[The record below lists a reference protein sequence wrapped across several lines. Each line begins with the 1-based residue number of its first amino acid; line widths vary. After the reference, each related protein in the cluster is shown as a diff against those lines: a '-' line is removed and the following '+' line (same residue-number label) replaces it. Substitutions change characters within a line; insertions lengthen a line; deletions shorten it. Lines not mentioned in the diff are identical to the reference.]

1 MSTYRLTVYE
11 YNRDGETYI
20 GTRDELSEI
29 TGVAKGNLYL
39 YTVKIGTRH
48 MKLKAV
54 HKKTGEVHYGTLS
67 DLAKKTKLKS
77 STIREA
83 VTQREGNMLNYTVTP
98 TGQHIIELSNGQRK
112 TTGKPEAPE
121 APEAHNV
128 VDKTVQKRQ
137 PVTPMSKYWKD
148 MFEWSTRHLRR
159 DA

>member
-11 YNRDGETYI
+11 YNRDGEI
-20 GTRDELSEI
+20 HVGTQDELTEI

-54 HKKTGEVHYGTLS
+54 NKKTGEVHYGTLP
-67 DLAKKTKLKS
+67 DLVKKTKLS
-77 STIREA
+77 LSTIREA
-83 VTQREGNMLNYTVTP
+83 VTKRGGNTRNYTVTP
-98 TGQHIIELSNGQRK
+98 TGQYIIEMLNGQRK
-112 TTGKPEAPE
+112 TTGKPKAQ
-121 APEAHNV
+121 NV
-128 VDKTVQKRQ
+128 VDRTVPKRQ
-137 PVTPMSKYWKD
+137 PVTPMSEYWKY

>member
-39 YTVKIGTRH
+39 YTVKIGIRH

-54 HKKTGEVHYGTLS
+54 HKKTGEVHYGTLA
-67 DLAKKTKLKS
+67 DLAKKTKLKL

-83 VTQREGNMLNYTVTP
+83 VTHREGNMQNYTVTP
-98 TGQHIIELSNGQRK
+98 TDQYIIEMLNGQRK
-112 TTGKPEAPE
+112 TTGNPKT
-121 APEAHNV
+121 HNV
-128 VDKTVQKRQ
+128 VEKTAPKRQ
-137 PVTPMSKYWKD
+137 PVTPMSEYWQN

-159 DA
+159 NA

>member
-29 TGVAKGNLYL
+29 TGVAQGNLYL

-54 HKKTGEVHYGTLS
+54 NKKTGEVHYGTLS
-67 DLAKKTKLKS
+67 DLAKKTKLKL

-83 VTQREGNMLNYTVTP
+83 VTQREGNMQNYTVTP
-98 TGQHIIELSNGQRK
+98 TGQHIIEMLNGQRK
-112 TTGKPEAPE
+112 TTGKPEAP
-121 APEAHNV
+121 NV
-128 VDKTVQKRQ
+128 VDRTVPERQ
-137 PVTPMSKYWKD
+137 PVTPMSEYWKD
-148 MFEWSTRHLRR
+148 MFELSTRHLRR
-159 DA
+159 EA

>member
-11 YNRDGETYI
+11 YNRDGKTYI

-29 TGVAKGNLYL
+29 TGVAKGNLYQ
-39 YTVKIGTRH
+39 YTVKIGIRH

-67 DLAKKTKLKS
+67 DLAKKTKLKVT
-77 STIREA
+77 TIREA

-98 TGQHIIELSNGQRK
+98 TGQHIVELSNGQRK

-121 APEAHNV
+121 AHNV
-128 VDKTVQKRQ
+128 VDTTV
-137 PVTPMSKYWKD
+137 P
-148 MFEWSTRHLRR
+148 
-159 DA
+159 

>member
-11 YNRDGETYI
+11 YNRDGEI
-20 GTRDELSEI
+20 HVGTQDELTEI

-54 HKKTGEVHYGTLS
+54 HKKTGEVHYGTLA
-67 DLAKKTKLKS
+67 DLAKKTKLKL

-83 VTQREGNMLNYTVTP
+83 VTQREGNMQNYTVTP
-98 TGQHIIELSNGQRK
+98 TGQYIVEMLNGQRK
-112 TTGKPEAPE
+112 TTGKPKE
-121 APEAHNV
+121 HKV
-128 VDKTVQKRQ
+128 VEKTVKKRQ
-137 PVTPMSKYWKD
+137 PVTPMSKYWQD
-148 MFEWSTRHLRR
+148 MFEQSTRHLRR

>member
-20 GTRDELSEI
+20 GTRDELTEI
-29 TGVAKGNLYL
+29 TGVAQGNLYL

-54 HKKTGEVHYGTLS
+54 HKKTGEVHYGTLA
-67 DLAKKTKLKS
+67 DLAKKTKLKL

-83 VTQREGNMLNYTVTP
+83 VTQREGNMQNYTVTP
-98 TGQHIIELSNGQRK
+98 TGQYIVEMFNGQRK
-112 TTGKPEAPE
+112 TTGKPKTQ
-121 APEAHNV
+121 NV
-128 VDKTVQKRQ
+128 VDRTVPERQ
-137 PVTPMSKYWKD
+137 PVTPMSKYWQD
-148 MFEWSTRHLRR
+148 MFEQSTRHLRR

>member
-11 YNRDGETYI
+11 YNRDGETYV
-20 GTRDELSEI
+20 GTRDELTEI
-29 TGVAKGNLYL
+29 PGVAKGNLHL

-54 HKKTGEVHYGTLS
+54 HKKTGEVHYGTLA
-67 DLAKKTKLKS
+67 DLAKKTKLKL

-83 VTQREGNMLNYTVTP
+83 VTQREGNMQNYTVTP
-98 TGQHIIELSNGQRK
+98 TGQYIVELLNGQRK
-112 TTGKPEAPE
+112 ITGKPKVQ
-121 APEAHNV
+121 NV
-128 VDKTVQKRQ
+128 VDRTVPERH
-137 PVTPMSKYWKD
+137 PVTPMSEYWKY

>member
-1 MSTYRLTVYE
+1 MSTYRLSVYE
-11 YNRDGETYI
+11 YSRDGETYI
-20 GTRDELSEI
+20 GTQDELTEI

-54 HKKTGEVHYGTLS
+54 NKKTGEVHYGTLS
-67 DLAKKTKLKS
+67 DLAKKTKLKL

-83 VTQREGNMLNYTVTP
+83 VTQREGNLQNYTVTP
-98 TGQHIIELSNGQRK
+98 TGQHIIELFNGQRK
-112 TTGKPEAPE
+112 TTDKPK
-121 APEAHNV
+121 AHNV
-128 VDKTVQKRQ
+128 VERNVTKRQ
-137 PVTPMSKYWKD
+137 PVTPMSDYWKD

>member
-20 GTRDELSEI
+20 GTRDELTEI

-39 YTVKIGTRH
+39 YTVKIGIRH

-54 HKKTGEVHYGTLS
+54 HKKTGEVHYGTLA
-67 DLAKKTKLKS
+67 DLAKKTKLKVT
-77 STIREA
+77 TIREA
-83 VTQREGNMLNYTVTP
+83 VTQREGNMMNYTVTP

-112 TTGKPEAPE
+112 TTGKPEAQ
-121 APEAHNV
+121 NV
-128 VDKTVQKRQ
+128 VDRTVTKRQ
-137 PVTPMSKYWKD
+137 PVTPMSNYWKD
-148 MFEWSTRHLRR
+148 MFELSTRHLRR